1 MSPEAI
7 LDTNQGHPNALGQR
21 LMKLGKKS
29 DVWSLGCILY
39 QMLYGK
45 TPFSDLTMYQKIQS
59 IPDESYPIKFPP
71 TGTGG
76 VRVDRGAER
85 CVRMCLV
92 RDQRRRWGIEELLG
106 DRFLN
111 GEGEGV
117 GEGGRTVGISVEEI
131 GSLIEQT
138 LGFGRMN
145 GGKMLSKETIDMLAK
160 VSSPFRLETDG
171 RMHLKS
177 YGRRGVWRGES
188 IAGCVHIHL

>member
-7 LDTNQGHPNALGQR
+7 LDTNHNHPGIHTR

-39 QMLYGK
+39 QMLYGR
-45 TPFSDLTMYQKIQS
+45 TPFSDLTMYQKIQC
-59 IPDESYPIKFPP
+59 IPDESYPIKFPA

-76 VRVDRGAER
+76 EVVDRGAER

-92 RDQRRRWGIEELLG
+92 RDQRKRWGIEELLG
-106 DRFLN
+106 DRFLRGESVEGMMR
-111 GEGEGV
+111 GEGL
-117 GEGGRTVGISVEEI
+117 VGISVEEI

-145 GGKMLSKETIDMLAK
+145 GGKMLNKETIETLAK
-160 VSSPFRLETDG
+160 VQIPLLFSIGCGVLVWVVLTFRMRL
-171 RMHLKS
+171 RS
-177 YGRRGVWRGES
+177 YGLRG
-188 IAGCVHIHL
+188 

>member
-7 LDTNQGHPNALGQR
+7 LDTNHNNPHLQPGAGR

-39 QMLYGK
+39 QMIYGK

-59 IPDESYPIKFPP
+59 IPDESHPIKFPA

-92 RDQRRRWGIEELLG
+92 RDQRKRWGIEELLR
-106 DRFLN
+106 DKFLC
-111 GEGEGV
+111 GEGE
-117 GEGGRTVGISVEEI
+117 EERLVGINIEEI

-145 GGKMLSKETIDMLAK
+145 GGKMLSKETIETLAK
-160 VSSPFRLETDG
+160 VSFEVMIQG
-171 RMHLKS
+171 
-177 YGRRGVWRGES
+177 
-188 IAGCVHIHL
+188 

>member
-7 LDTNQGHPNALGQR
+7 LDTNAGLSTR

-45 TPFSDLTMYQKIQS
+45 TPFSDLTMYQKIQC
-59 IPDESYPIKFPP
+59 IPNESYPIKFPP
-71 TGTGG
+71 QGTGG
-76 VRVDRGAER
+76 VPVDRGAER

-92 RDQRRRWGIEELLG
+92 RDQRRRWGVEELLR
-106 DRFLN
+106 DRFLR
-111 GEGEGV
+111 GEEEG
-117 GEGGRTVGISVEEI
+117 TVGVSVQEI

-145 GGKMLSKETIDMLAK
+145 GGEMLSKETIDSLAK
-160 VSSPFRLETDG
+160 VTST
-171 RMHLKS
+171 
-177 YGRRGVWRGES
+177 
-188 IAGCVHIHL
+188 

>member
-7 LDTNQGHPNALGQR
+7 LDTNHNHPGTHPR

-39 QMLYGK
+39 QMLYGR

-59 IPDESYPIKFPP
+59 IPDDAYPIKFPP

-76 VRVDRGAER
+76 EPVDRGAER

-92 RDQRRRWGIEELLG
+92 RDQRKRWGIDELLG
-106 DRFLN
+106 DRFLRGEVMEVGA
-111 GEGEGV
+111 GEGL
-117 GEGGRTVGISVEEI
+117 VGISVEEI

-145 GGKMLSKETIDMLAK
+145 GGKMLSKETIETLAK
-160 VSSPFRLETDG
+160 VCLTWACKDNG
-171 RMHLKS
+171 RMRLRS
-177 YGRRGVWRGES
+177 YGLRG
-188 IAGCVHIHL
+188 

>member
-1 MSPEAI
+1 
-7 LDTNQGHPNALGQR
+7 
-21 LMKLGKKS
+21 MKLGKKS

-39 QMLYGK
+39 QMIYGK

-59 IPDESYPIKFPP
+59 IPDESHPIKFPA

-92 RDQRRRWGIEELLG
+92 RDQRKRWGIEELLR
-106 DRFLN
+106 DKFLC
-111 GEGEGV
+111 GEGE
-117 GEGGRTVGISVEEI
+117 EERLVGINIEEI

-145 GGKMLSKETIDMLAK
+145 GGKMLSKETIETLAK
-160 VSSPFRLETDG
+160 VSFEVMIQG
-171 RMHLKS
+171 
-177 YGRRGVWRGES
+177 
-188 IAGCVHIHL
+188 

>member
-1 MSPEAI
+1 VNYMSPEAI
-7 LDTNQGHPNALGQR
+7 LDTNHNHPGNTR

-39 QMLYGK
+39 QMLYGR

-59 IPDESYPIKFPP
+59 IPDESYPIKFPA

-76 VRVDRGAER
+76 EVVDRGAER

-92 RDQRRRWGIEELLG
+92 RDQRKRWGIEELLG
-106 DRFLN
+106 DS
-111 GEGEGV
+111 EGGGRV
-117 GEGGRTVGISVEEI
+117 GEGLVGISVEEI

-145 GGKMLSKETIDMLAK
+145 GGKMLSKETIETLAK
-160 VSSPFRLETDG
+160 VTPSWGVCWTVVIVG
-171 RMHLKS
+171 R
-177 YGRRGVWRGES
+177 V
-188 IAGCVHIHL
+188 